1 MLLQNEWSVGKTANW
16 FPRMPTPLQNHPH
29 LIREKLPT
37 KNTWSGISLS
47 QSRHQSV
54 TTTTLQKSPSA
65 KSIANLSDISDIK
78 NMV

>member
-1 MLLQNEWSVGKTANW
+1 MLVLRYGYLSKFDARLTTSFGIFF
-16 FPRMPTPLQNHPH
+16 FPGD
-29 LIREKLPT
+29 KLPT

-47 QSRHQSV
+47 QSRHQSF